1 MKMRASNV
9 AWLLPFFLSACLPF
23 HKKQVIQDQGFAPPV
38 ANLPRP
44 PAVHPVLP
52 ETALILP
59 ELPLEAMVMDD
70 DTVPL
75 PRRHHAPKP
84 AQQQTANA
92 APEPD
97 EDTGVSAIGTLS
109 SGEPVDTH
117 KETEDSLNAS
127 ERGLQS
133 LGRKLNSQDQKT
145 AEQIRE
151 YIKQGREALLSGDVV
166 GAHTLAAKAKILL
179 NELIR

>member
-1 MKMRASNV
+1 MKMRAGNV

-23 HKKQVIQDQGFAPPV
+23 HKKQVIQDQSFAPPV

-44 PAVHPVLP
+44 PA
-52 ETALILP
+52 TYP
-59 ELPLEAMVMDD
+59 ELPESARILDEVPLATMDMED
-70 DTVPL
+70 ETVPL
-75 PRRHHAPKP
+75 PRRHHSPRP
-84 AQQQTANA
+84 PQQTANA

-109 SGEPVDTH
+109 SGEPADMQ
-117 KETEDSLNAS
+117 KETGDSLAVL
-127 ERGLQS
+127 ERSLAGLN
-133 LGRKLNSQDQKT
+133 RKLNAQDQKT

-151 YIKQGREALLSGDVV
+151 YLKQAHEALLSGDVV
-166 GAHTLAAKAKILL
+166 GAHTLAAKAKVLL